1 MRLLLIACVTVLI
14 ALTFF
19 SAIRTL
25 PAAVGAQVSAV
36 PTADAD
42 VSDALV
48 EAAQATFDEKAADLN
63 QTIADLQAENLD
75 QASTLEATLAE
86 QNQLILGL
94 EQTSERLNV
103 IEAENAALASDN
115 GVLVDQ
121 LASLNVELLDQQAV
135 AGGVVTTVQALNDE
149 INKGLAEVQV
159 LQTTIVD
166 LEREGVDLIA
176 RIAELESNAAETQAM
191 PDTQSA
197 EMEAL
202 LEQNTTALAA
212 AEERIAL
219 LTEAATVQAQVTS
232 DMTSEIEELEA
243 QAATLTTEATE
254 LSDAVAKRDG
264 VIAGLMSQTEAPTV
278 SLVASCQERSDVVLA
293 GTQIGFDAGSVTIT
307 EASFPVL
314 EELANIATDCAQDNL
329 TLEIEGHT
337 DASGGAASNL
347 LLSDGRAKAVLDF
360 LEIRGVPVSAMRA
373 VGFGGSEPIADNNTS
388 DGQSR
393 NQRIIFDWEQR

>member
-1 MRLLLIACVTVLI
+1 MRLLLIACVTVLT

-25 PAAVGAQVSAV
+25 PATVGAQVSAV

-75 QASTLEATLAE
+75 QASNLEATLAE

-176 RIAELESNAAETQAM
+176 RIAELESNAAETQAT

-212 AEERIAL
+212 SEERIAL

-264 VIAGLMSQTEAPTV
+264 VIAGLMSQKEAPTV
-278 SLVASCQERSDVVLA
+278 SLVASCQERSDAVLA
-293 GTQIGFDAGSVTIT
+293 GTQIGFDAGSVKIT